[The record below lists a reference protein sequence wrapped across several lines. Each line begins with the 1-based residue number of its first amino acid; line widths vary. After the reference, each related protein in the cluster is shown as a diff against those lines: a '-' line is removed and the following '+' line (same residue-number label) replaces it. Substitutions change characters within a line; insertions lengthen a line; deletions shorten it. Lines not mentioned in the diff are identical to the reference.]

1 MRRLAVVLVVSVLT
15 GCGDS
20 PTAPTSR
27 IPEVAGTYTGPL
39 IVQVPTDSFQGTARF
54 HVAQAGA
61 QLTVTGSISLL
72 GTTEQLATIRGTV
85 NEMWFF
91 IPTAGGAATGV
102 VHGACGRI
110 STTRTH
116 ITFTGRRVRWE
127 EDASTALCGTFEL
140 SGTLSL

>member
-1 MRRLAVVLVVSVLT
+1 MRRLALVFAASVLT
-15 GCGDS
+15 SCGDN

-54 HVAQAGA
+54 HVAQAGT

-72 GTTEQLATIRGTV
+72 GTTDQLDAIRGTI
-85 NEMWFF
+85 NEMGFF
-91 IPTAGGAATGV
+91 IPTTGAAAGV
-102 VHGACGRI
+102 VHEACGRI
-110 STTRTH
+110 VTTRTN
-116 ITFTGRRVRWE
+116 IAFTGRRVRWE

-140 SGTLSL
+140 SGTLSR